1 MKNALESVGNRV
13 DQLDK
18 RISELKD
25 RNTEMFW
32 VEEKKKNFFNE
43 ETLGKR
49 SNSIRRANTRLMIHQ
64 DLKRG
69 KQKQRAYLKK

>member
-1 MKNALESVGNRV
+1 MKNALESIGNRV

-32 VEEKKKNFFNE
+32 VEEDIFFNE
-43 ETLGKR
+43 ETLGKL
-49 SNSIRRANTRLMIHQ
+49 SNSIRRGNTRLMVHQ
-64 DLKRG
+64 EKRG
-69 KQKQRAYLKK
+69 KQEQRAYLKK

>member
-32 VEEKKKNFFNE
+32 VEEKKKNFF
-43 ETLGKR
+43 
-49 SNSIRRANTRLMIHQ
+49 
-64 DLKRG
+64 
-69 KQKQRAYLKK
+69 

>member
-32 VEEKKKNFFNE
+32 VEEKKKKFF
-43 ETLGKR
+43 
-49 SNSIRRANTRLMIHQ
+49 
-64 DLKRG
+64 
-69 KQKQRAYLKK
+69 

>member
-1 MKNALESVGNRV
+1 MKNALESIGNRV

-32 VEEKKKNFFNE
+32 VEEEKDFFF
-43 ETLGKR
+43 K
-49 SNSIRRANTRLMIHQ
+49 
-64 DLKRG
+64 
-69 KQKQRAYLKK
+69 